1 MFKRDNVWWACF
13 RIDGKKIRRSLETS
27 NKKLAEAVEGQI
39 KADIVKG
46 KFLDI
51 SVCSNRNF
59 KELSDKYLAEC
70 TVKKASKSQERD
82 KGIFKNYLNP
92 FFGNM
97 LLANIKPKD
106 VSRYK
111 QQRNIKKVSS
121 DTINKELGLIKAAF
135 NVAIREWEWVDF
147 NPVNRV
153 RMEKAGEGRVR
164 FLTQQEFSKLYK
176 SCEDWLKPFVI
187 IARYSGLR
195 MGNVLA
201 LSWDQID
208 LFRKMITV
216 DKTKNGDPVGI
227 PVCEPLFKTL
237 VSLNKVRDIKSKS
250 VFPTKLSYD
259 ALQRR
264 VQRAFKIACKASGIE
279 DFRWH
284 DLRHDFA
291 SMLIQR
297 GVDIYSVQIL
307 LGHKDGRMTRRYAH
321 LSQENLRSAIKVLDE
336 TVPDENFGHNL
347 DTVGRNEEA

>member
-1 MFKRDNVWWACF
+1 MFKRDNTWWTCF

-27 NKKLAEAVEGQI
+27 NKKLAEAIEGQI

-59 KELSDKYLAEC
+59 KELSEKYLAEW
-70 TVKKASKSQERD
+70 TVKKSLKSQERD

-92 FFGNM
+92 FFENM
-97 LLANIKPKD
+97 LLADIHPKH

-111 QQRNIKKVSS
+111 QQRKTKKASR
-121 DTINKELGLIKAAF
+121 DTINKELGLMKAAF
-135 NVAIREWEWVDF
+135 NVAIREWEWVDS
-147 NPVNRV
+147 NPVSRV
-153 RMEKAGEGRVR
+153 RMERAGEGRVR

-176 SCEDWLKPFVI
+176 NCEDWVKPFVI
-187 IARYSGLR
+187 IARYTGLR

-201 LSWDQID
+201 LSWGQID
-208 LFRKMITV
+208 LFRKIITV
-216 DKTKNGDPVGI
+216 DKTKNGDPIGI
-227 PVCEPLFKTL
+227 PVCETLFKTL
-237 VSLNKVRDIKSKS
+237 KSLNKVRDIKSKN
-250 VFPTKLSYD
+250 VFPTKLSYN

-264 VQRAFKIACKASGIE
+264 VQRAFKTACNASGIE
-279 DFRWH
+279 KFRWH

-297 GVDIYSVQIL
+297 GVDIYTVQIL

-321 LSQENLRSAIKVLDE
+321 LSPENLRSAVKVLDE
-336 TVPDENFGHNL
+336 TAEGGNFGHNL
-347 DTVGRNEEA
+347 DTMGSI